1 MQSRARGG
9 DDLRTATIDA
19 LYNDVDY
26 AEPRDDP
33 DFGLR
38 GLDDRACLECE
49 PPADKL
55 TVESMDE
62 LAATPSQHAMVV
74 EESRELAA
82 EIAVAI
88 ESEGEVADIAAALE
102 IDRDTTP
109 GDCERLAM
117 AASLDDEALRIGVE
131 QSLAVEPSLAAS
143 VELSPWSL
151 SVAAP
156 KRTPPLAA
164 NTPLWA
170 PIGCKL
176 INKELRHGGQ
186 CMIVSLLASSVAKE
200 DFLHRL
206 LDHLEREAD
215 AVNTVVEYHEFKE
228 MEILK
233 FPLQSLRH
241 ALQRLCRVSDLGAH
255 IAQLREPIG
264 YRTGARLYAPLDR
277 AALLAAASYLQQD
290 IIVLDASTAMPLHAI
305 VCNSRFVPRA
315 PGVFQACA
323 FVNLTKR
330 GVGACDSLSPG
341 RSAYMLSPSRCGWET
356 TCITW
361 RWCT

>member
-1 MQSRARGG
+1 SGDMQSRARGG

-26 AEPRDDP
+26 TEPRDDP

-49 PPADKL
+49 PSADKL

-109 GDCERLAM
+109 GDCERLAI

-143 VELSPWSL
+143 VESSPWSL

-170 PIGCKL
+170 AIGCKL
-176 INKELRHGGQ
+176 INKEPRHGGQ

-241 ALQRLCRVSDLGAH
+241 
-255 IAQLREPIG
+255 
-264 YRTGARLYAPLDR
+264 
-277 AALLAAASYLQQD
+277 
-290 IIVLDASTAMPLHAI
+290 
-305 VCNSRFVPRA
+305 
-315 PGVFQACA
+315 
-323 FVNLTKR
+323 
-330 GVGACDSLSPG
+330 
-341 RSAYMLSPSRCGWET
+341 
-356 TCITW
+356 
-361 RWCT
+361 